1 MKWIIVSIV
10 LFIVGYTLVN
20 LFFRKPNQPYRPYQD
35 AQDRATTA
43 RLLAAGWHKMHL
55 SDRRPLE
62 KAALSDLAPVGRG
75 AAGLGPDLEPNFA
88 EEPKLAASIDRV
100 TAPAT
105 VAHGSDY
112 SFYFTASLADQHLQF
127 GELTLYRRGNELALI
142 PTIEDLPGKQLMTRW
157 NDADFAA
164 TWSTADLPPGRYE
177 ARIVA
182 RGAAATWSFTIK

>member
-10 LFIVGYTLVN
+10 VFIVGYTVVN
-20 LFFRKPNQPYRPYQD
+20 LYFRKPNKPYRPYQD

-43 RLLAAGWHKMHL
+43 RLLAAGWHKL
-55 SDRRPLE
+55 PLANRRPLE
-62 KAALSDLAPVGRG
+62 KAALEATAPVGRG

-88 EEPKLAASIDRV
+88 EKPKLAASIDKV
-100 TAPAT
+100 TAPT
-105 VAHGSDY
+105 VVAHGQDY
-112 SFYFTASLADQHLQF
+112 SFYFTASLADQHFQIGDF
-127 GELTLYRRGNELALI
+127 TLYRRGHELALI

-164 TWSTADLPPGRYE
+164 TFSTADLPPGRYD